1 MTADVLVIGESLID
15 IVQRA
20 DRTVT
25 EVVGGSPA
33 NVAFGLARQS
43 VAVRFHT
50 ALARDERGARIAA
63 QLRGEGV
70 ELVEAS
76 WSLAATS
83 TALAEIAA
91 DGAARYT
98 FDLEWALPVTP
109 RVGDATLVHVG
120 SIAAFLEPGASVVEH
135 VLGGTD
141 TLVSFDPNIRG
152 ALLPDRRE
160 AALRFERLAAL
171 ADVVKLS
178 DEDGS
183 WLYPGASL
191 AEVIAEVAKHG
202 PRLVAI
208 TRGGA
213 GALLHAAGVTVDVA
227 APVVRVQDTVGAG
240 DTFMAALIRE
250 VLATTDVLGAPTAE
264 RLATIGAYAAAAA
277 ALTVQR
283 VGADLP
289 RVDEVAA
296 ALRA

>member
-15 IVQRA
+15 IVQHA
-20 DRTVT
+20 DGTVT

-33 NVAFGLARQS
+33 NVAFGLARQG

-63 QLRGEGV
+63 QLTGEGV

-91 DGAARYT
+91 DGAAHYT

-109 RVGDATLVHVG
+109 REGEATLVHVG
-120 SIAAFLEPGASVVEH
+120 SIAAFLEPGASVIEQ
-135 VLGGTD
+135 VLTGTD

-191 AEVIAEVAKHG
+191 AEVIAEVAKRG

-250 VLATTDVLGAPTAE
+250 LLASPVVLEAPTVD
-264 RLATIGAYAAAAA
+264 RLTAIGAYAAAAA

-283 VGADLP
+283 IGADLP
-289 RVDEVAA
+289 RAGEIVAA
-296 ALRA
+296 LQA